1 MSALP
6 PADPA
11 LNTNASPY
19 RVPPEPG
26 RWRAVTLAALVHGLL
41 LGFLWI
47 GVSWQNTVPVTI
59 EAEIWSP
66 QVRQAAPPAPLPE
79 PEPVKPAP
87 EPPKPQPAPEP
98 KAKAPDAD
106 IALEKEKKRKQEL
119 EKKLAEEKEQ
129 EKKRLAEE
137 QEKKKLAELEKKKQA
152 EEQKRKQEE
161 EKKKLAEE
169 QKRKQEEA
177 EQAKLEKARRDSN
190 LKRLQA
196 LAGEG
201 PPTATGDAERSSGP
215 KTDANYLGKL
225 AGRIKSKTYFPAADT
240 IPGNP
245 TIEYELELLP
255 DGSVKDIKIT
265 RASGYPAFDEAVKRA
280 IFSAAP
286 FEKDPASGKVPPSLT
301 VKQRL
306 KEN

>member
-11 LNTNASPY
+11 LNTNVSPY

-26 RWRAVTLAALVHGLL
+26 RWRAVALAALVHGLL

-47 GVSWQNTVPVTI
+47 GVSWQNTIPVTI

-98 KAKAPDAD
+98 KAKAADAD
-106 IALEKEKKRKQEL
+106 IALEKKRKQEL
-119 EKKLAEEKEQ
+119 EKKLAEEKAQ

-152 EEQKRKQEE
+152 EE
-161 EKKKLAEE
+161 L
-169 QKRKQEEA
+169 KRKQEEA
-177 EQAKLEKARRDSN
+177 EQARLDKARRDSN

-201 PPTATGDAERSSGP
+201 PPAATGDAERSSGP

-225 AGRIKSKTYFPAADT
+225 AGRIKGNTRFVNSDA

-245 TIEYELELLP
+245 TVEYELELLP
-255 DGSVKDIKIT
+255 DGSVKEIKIT
-265 RASGYPAFDEAVKRA
+265 RASGYPAFDDAVKRA
-280 IFSAAP
+280 INLSAP
-286 FEKDPASGKVPPSLT
+286 FPPDPASGKVPSSIAAR
-301 VKQRL
+301 QRL